1 MSNKSFFR
9 IMPRSGYYLDFNID
23 FIRLRVILEGGVDV
37 SPDLNLNVTDLNEKN
52 GILYKQFHN
61 SGYGGVSFKVSVII
75 GKDEQILLTREFKD
89 NIYDSLIL
97 DIQTILA
104 QNGNFNGDYTKLSK
118 HVKITDLLDY
128 WIRNNTPLMVNTD
141 AIDIP
146 DGIYIITKN
155 SSRKQTHDKYTI
167 WDLEFLTYNEAK
179 AVVYKNDNA
188 RVKNAIEKAKA
199 KQVAA
204 KTSKSKPASTYKTKF
219 AKCKR
224 SVLKYSKKK
233 KTVTCVKYLQKILKK
248 QNVYKGNIDSW
259 FGPMTRTAVKKFQK
273 KYKKK
278 YKLKKTGKVDKKTFN
293 ALKKV

>member
-1 MSNKSFFR
+1 
-9 IMPRSGYYLDFNID
+9 
-23 FIRLRVILEGGVDV
+23 VILEGGVDV

-61 SGYGGVSFKVSVII
+61 SGYGGISFKVSVII
-75 GKDEQILLTREFKD
+75 GKDEQIILTQEFNDKSYESVQSNFD
-89 NIYDSLIL
+89 
-97 DIQTILA
+97 TILA
-104 QNGNFNGDYTKLSK
+104 QKGNFNGVYYTKLGK

-128 WIRNNTPLMVNTD
+128 WIRNNTPLMVKTD

-146 DGIYIITKN
+146 DGTYIITKN

-179 AVVYKNDNA
+179 AVVYKNNNA

-259 FGPMTRTAVKKFQK
+259 YGPMTRTAVKKFQK

-278 YKLKKTGKVDKKTFN
+278 YKLKQTGKVDKKTFN